1 MILAEDL
8 HIDFNHG
15 FPIFNQIMV
24 YGASDVEFLFAV
36 PILAF
41 DQRFVGSNFLTKF
54 TDFKGRSNICIES

>member
-24 YGASDVEFLFAV
+24 YGTSDMKFLFAV

-41 DQRFVGSNFLTKF
+41 YQSFIRSNFLTKF